1 MMAGGGGLRP
11 GCKLWF
17 EKDGT
22 AFGEGL
28 FSLLAL
34 IENKGSIA
42 AAAQEMGMSYRTA
55 WGKVRKAEQAWS
67 VKLVEAYVGGESG
80 GGSGLT
86 PEAAIIMERFR
97 EYCRRIE
104 TVVNSFDI

>member
-1 MMAGGGGLRP
+1 MMGGFGLNP

-28 FSLLAL
+28 FNLLAL
-34 IENKGSIA
+34 VEVKGSIT

-55 WGKVRKAEQAWS
+55 WGKIRKAEQAWEI
-67 VKLVEAYVGGESG
+67 KLVEAYVGGESG

-86 PEAAIIMERFR
+86 PEAVKLMDKFR
-97 EYCRRIE
+97 EYRQRIE
-104 TVVNSFDI
+104 SVVQSFEL